1 MFQDELQL
9 AVLSP
14 DEKLLGYLH
23 PRYVDVEEN
32 NELGGLKSITI
43 THPLMDDKNED
54 LTRYN
59 NLLVH
64 GNKIWQEKT
73 SDGDSCLYV
82 MLEDKTVDPLTN
94 KVSIKA
100 EEVATELSMLP
111 PVDFSPVTSDLFE
124 GSQLDLDKW
133 TINDPAAPNINK
145 VDGGFKFSVAPGVNA
160 EWGYKK
166 SPINYVKIPEFQS

>member
-32 NELGGLKSITI
+32 NELRGLRSITI

-59 NLLVH
+59 DLLVH

-73 SDGDSCLYV
+73 SDGDSCLQV
-82 MLEDKTVDPLTN
+82 ILEDKTVDPLTN

-111 PVDFSPVTSDLFE
+111 PVDFNPITSDLFE
-124 GSQLDLDKW
+124 SGNLDIDMW
-133 TINDPAAPNINK
+133 HINDPATGNI
-145 VDGGFKFSVAPGVNA
+145 V
-160 EWGYKK
+160 
-166 SPINYVKIPEFQS
+166 